1 MKKLINFFGMML
13 LLLTTSMFMSC
24 KPEVA
29 EEHTYTETISFD
41 DFQFHGEKTTEE
53 DATVIHG
60 STMADNAWAFC
71 TFDLSKYG
79 NAVVDIKLSCKMK
92 TSSSVSENLMW
103 QVNLNNTGYPMVVEA
118 EVASEW
124 VEVAGNSNSYVDKD
138 GKQQEPITL
147 VPNSVLYL
155 STHETDFKNFNV
167 YIKDIDIEITYTT
180 TKKQQNPEDEW
191 MVAPS
196 LKEAYEGK
204 LDYIGMS
211 VQWNWPKPEF
221 ETTKVQAGL
230 ERHFNSITMGNEMK
244 PDEFL
249 GTYTKGEPKSFEEF
263 TDSYGT
269 TIKVPKDHLN
279 YGVVDQCLNA
289 SKNIGAK
296 MRGHV
301 LVWHSQTADWFFKEN
316 YKSSGELVDKAT
328 MTARQEWYI
337 KSVLE
342 HIKDWEDK
350 NNNGE
355 RIIYCWDVVNEA
367 ADDSGTQLRSAS
379 NWYKIY
385 NDDEFIVN
393 AFRFA
398 NKYAPKDV
406 LLAYNDYNE
415 CQSNKTEMILE
426 IIKSVQS
433 RENDVDL
440 PTRIDVMGMQ
450 SHNKY
455 GTPSVSTCDSTIKK
469 YLATGLDVHITELDI
484 GAMNT
489 TDAKDA
495 QKLKKEY
502 KDYFKMYL
510 KYAKKGD
517 EPGVS
522 SVTIWG
528 ITDGSTWLNSESQQQ
543 WLNNTHQ
550 YPLLFDD
557 NYYAKPAFYGVLE
570 AAQESN

>member
-1 MKKLINFFGMML
+1 MKKLISFLGLLML
-13 LLLTTSMFMSC
+13 ILTSTIFTSC
-24 KPEVA
+24 KPEPPVKY
-29 EEHTYTETISFD
+29 TYTETISFD

-53 DATVIHG
+53 GATVIHG
-60 STMADNAWAFC
+60 SSMADNAWAFC
-71 TFDLSKYG
+71 TFDLSKYA

-103 QVNLNNTGYPMVVEA
+103 QVNLGDGTYPMVVEA

-124 VEVAGNSNSYVDKD
+124 VEVSGNSNSYVDKD
-138 GKQQEPITL
+138 GKQQDPITL
-147 VPNSVLYL
+147 LSNSILYL
-155 STHETDFKNFNV
+155 STHETNFENFNV

-221 ETTKVQAGL
+221 ETAKVQAGL
-230 ERHFNSITMGNEMK
+230 KRHFNSITMGNEMK

-249 GTYTKGEPKSFEEF
+249 GTYTVKEPKSFEDF
-263 TDSYGT
+263 IDSYGT
-269 TIKVPKDHLN
+269 TVKVPKNHLQF
-279 YGVVDQCLNA
+279 GVVDQCLNA

-342 HIKDWEDK
+342 HIKEWEDK

-367 ADDSGTQLRSAS
+367 AEQQDYLRTDS
-379 NWYKIY
+379 NWYRIY
-385 NDDEFIVN
+385 KDDTFIVN

-406 LLAYNDYNE
+406 SLAYNDYNE
-415 CQSNKTEMILE
+415 YYEDKRNN
-426 IIKSVQS
+426 IIDIVKSVKKHQS
-433 RENDVDL
+433 DSTL
-440 PTRIDVMGMQ
+440 PTRIDVIGMQ
-450 SHNKY
+450 SHLKHGDPY
-455 GTPSVSTCDSTIKK
+455 MSDYEATIRDF
-469 YLATGLDVHITELDI
+469 LTTGLDIHITELDI
-484 GAMNT
+484 ASKSRA
-489 TDAKDA
+489 DADDN
-495 QKLKKEY
+495 QKLKKAY
-502 KDYFKMYL
+502 KDCFKLYL
-510 KYAKKGD
+510 RNAKTSSKNGIT
-517 EPGVS
+517 

-528 ITDGSTWLNSESQQQ
+528 ITDGSTWLNNDDQQY
-543 WLNNTHQ
+543 WLNNIKPQ

>member
-1 MKKLINFFGMML
+1 MKKLISFLGLLML
-13 LLLTTSMFMSC
+13 ILTSTIFTSCEKESVIPDVPGEPIEFKGFKSDSGIIVNDEQIQIVGSGL
-24 KPEVA
+24 KSDANEFIYYDLKDYVGKKI
-29 EEHTYTETISFD
+29 TI
-41 DFQFHGEKTTEE
+41 DF
-53 DATVIHG
+53 
-60 STMADNAWAFC
+60 
-71 TFDLSKYG
+71 
-79 NAVVDIKLSCKMK
+79 SCKMK
-92 TSSSVSENLMW
+92 TSNSTGVNLMW
-103 QVNLNNTGYPMVVEA
+103 QILDGNSYPI
-118 EVASEW
+118 VAS
-124 VEVAGNSNSYVDKD
+124 N
-138 GKQQEPITL
+138 
-147 VPNSVLYL
+147 NSVKTDWITVEGSKEVRVAEGYLFYL
-155 STHETDFKNFNV
+155 STYQLDFSNLK
-167 YIKDIDIEITYTT
+167 IWLKDINFKISVP
-180 TKKQQNPEDEW
+180 TKVQNPEDEW

-196 LKEAYEGK
+196 LREAYEGK

-211 VQWNWPKPEF
+211 VQWNDWLMNRQELGDS
-221 ETTKVQAGL
+221 KVQAGL
-230 ERHFNSITMGNEMK
+230 KRHFNSITMGNEMK
-244 PDEFL
+244 PDGFL
-249 GTYTKGEPKSFEEF
+249 NSYAGAPTKFEKFTASNGKTIDVPMNQLSFN
-263 TDSYGT
+263 T
-269 TIKVPKDHLN
+269 
-279 YGVVDQCLNA
+279 VDNCLA
-289 SKNIGAK
+289 ACKNIDAK

-301 LVWHSQTADWFFKEN
+301 LVWHSQTPNWFFNSN
-316 YKSSGELVDKAT
+316 YSSNGSLVDEAT

-406 LLAYNDYNE
+406 LLAYNDYQEYNP
-415 CQSNKTEMILE
+415 SKRDMILK

-433 RENDVDL
+433 HENDSNL
-440 PTRIDVMGMQ
+440 PTRIDVLGMQ

-455 GTPSVSTCDSTIKK
+455 GNPTMSNYEDTIKK

-484 GAMNT
+484 GAMT
-489 TDAKDA
+489 IADAKDA

-502 KDYFKMYL
+502 YDSFKLYL
-510 KYAKKGD
+510 KYAKKGS
-517 EPGVS
+517 EPGVT

-528 ITDGSTWLNSESQQQ
+528 LVDGSTWLNTDSQQP
-543 WLNNTHQ
+543 WLNNVYQ

-557 NYYAKPAFYGVLE
+557 DYYAKPAFYGVLE

>member
-1 MKKLINFFGMML
+1 MKKLINFLGLMML
-13 LLLTTSMFMSC
+13 LLATSMFMSC
-24 KPEVA
+24 GEPEPPVDPIPI
-29 EEHTYTETISFD
+29 EDFVIPSGEILEDGTILIDGSGLETGSNEFIYYD
-41 DFQFHGEKTTEE
+41 LKEYVGKTIKIDF
-53 DATVIHG
+53 
-60 STMADNAWAFC
+60 
-71 TFDLSKYG
+71 
-79 NAVVDIKLSCKMK
+79 SCKMK
-92 TSSSVSENLMW
+92 TSNSAGVNLMW
-103 QVNLNNTGYPMVVEA
+103 QILNHPSYPMV
-118 EVASEW
+118 ASNFSVKTDW
-124 VEVAGNSNSYVDKD
+124 L
-138 GKQQEPITL
+138 TL
-147 VPNSVLYL
+147 SGSTETIVKETDNFFFYL
-155 STHETDFKNFNV
+155 STWNLNYSSLK
-167 YIKDIDIEITYTT
+167 IWLKDVELRITLAKT
-180 TKKQQNPEDEW
+180 QLNADDEW
-191 MVAPS
+191 TVAPS

-211 VQWNWPKPEF
+211 VVGNEIINSNIQK
-221 ETTKVQAGL
+221 GL
-230 ERHFNSITMGNEMK
+230 KRHFNSITMGNEMK

-249 GTYTKGEPKSFEEF
+249 GTNTKGEPKSFEKF

-367 ADDSGTQLRSAS
+367 ADDIGTQLRSAS
-379 NWYKIY
+379 NWYNIY
-385 NDDEFIVN
+385 KDDEFIVN

-415 CQSNKTEMILE
+415 CQANKTEMILK

-433 RENDVDL
+433 HENDADL

-455 GTPSVSTCDSTIKK
+455 GNPSVSTCESTIKK

-484 GAMNT
+484 GALT
-489 TDAKDA
+489 KADAEDA

-528 ITDGSTWLNSESQQQ
+528 ITDGSTWLHLDSQQE
-543 WLNNTHQ
+543 WLNYVKPQH
-550 YPLLFDD
+550 PLLFDD
-557 NYYAKPAFYGVLE
+557 DYYAKPAFYGVLE

>member
-1 MKKLINFFGMML
+1 MFPFFTATPKNSSASPIQTLLYFESGPKYAAETSASETTASHRPNDNSSYALI
-13 LLLTTSMFMSC
+13 T
-24 KPEVA
+24 
-29 EEHTYTETISFD
+29 
-41 DFQFHGEKTTEE
+41 
-53 DATVIHG
+53 
-60 STMADNAWAFC
+60 
-71 TFDLSKYG
+71 LSNSAG
-79 NAVVDIKLSCKMK
+79 V
-92 TSSSVSENLMW
+92 NLMW
-103 QVNLNNTGYPMVVEA
+103 QILNHPSYPMV
-118 EVASEW
+118 ASNFSVKTDW
-124 VEVAGNSNSYVDKD
+124 L
-138 GKQQEPITL
+138 TL
-147 VPNSVLYL
+147 SGSTETIVKETDNFFFYL
-155 STHETDFKNFNV
+155 STWNLNYSSLK
-167 YIKDIDIEITYTT
+167 IWLKDVELRITLAKT
-180 TKKQQNPEDEW
+180 QLNADDEW
-191 MVAPS
+191 TVAPS

-211 VQWNWPKPEF
+211 VVDNEIANQNI
-221 ETTKVQAGL
+221 QAGL
-230 ERHFNSITMGNEMK
+230 KRHFNSITMGNEMK
-244 PDEFL
+244 PDSIM
-249 GTYTKGEPKSFEEF
+249 GGSWSTPTSFEKF
-263 TDSYGT
+263 TASNGKE
-269 TIKVPKDHLN
+269 IEVPKNRLAFSKLEN
-279 YGVVDQCLNA
+279 YLKKCKDNGL
-289 SKNIGAK
+289 K

-301 LVWHSQTADWFFKEN
+301 LVWHSQTPNWFFTKD
-316 YKSSGELVDKAT
+316 YKGKGDYHSEEKINNKDLVDKDT

-342 HIKDWEDK
+342 YIKDWEDK

-406 LLAYNDYNE
+406 LLAYNDYQEYNE
-415 CQSNKTEMILE
+415 DKKAMILK

-433 RENDVDL
+433 HENDSEL

-455 GTPSVSTCDSTIKK
+455 GDPTMEKYEGTIKE

-484 GAMNT
+484 GAMKKA
-489 TDAKDA
+489 DAEDA

-502 KDYFKMYL
+502 KDSYKLYL

-517 EPGVS
+517 EPGIT

-528 ITDGSTWLNSESQQQ
+528 ITDGSTWLNTDSQQKY
-543 WLNNTHQ
+543 LNYTHQ

>member
-1 MKKLINFFGMML
+1 MKKLISFLGLLML
-13 LLLTTSMFMSC
+13 ILTSTIFTSCEKESVIPDVPGEPIEFKGFKSDSGIIVNDEQIQIVGSGL
-24 KPEVA
+24 KSDANEFIYYDLKDYVGKKI
-29 EEHTYTETISFD
+29 TI
-41 DFQFHGEKTTEE
+41 DF
-53 DATVIHG
+53 
-60 STMADNAWAFC
+60 
-71 TFDLSKYG
+71 
-79 NAVVDIKLSCKMK
+79 SCKMK
-92 TSSSVSENLMW
+92 TSNSTGVNLMW
-103 QVNLNNTGYPMVVEA
+103 QILDGNSYPI
-118 EVASEW
+118 VAS
-124 VEVAGNSNSYVDKD
+124 N
-138 GKQQEPITL
+138 
-147 VPNSVLYL
+147 NSVKTDWITVEGSKEVRVAEGYLFYL
-155 STHETDFKNFNV
+155 STYQLDFSNLK
-167 YIKDIDIEITYTT
+167 IWLKDINFKISVP
-180 TKKQQNPEDEW
+180 TKVQNPEDEW

-196 LKEAYEGK
+196 LREAYEGK

-211 VQWNWPKPEF
+211 VQWNDWLMNRQELGDS
-221 ETTKVQAGL
+221 KVQAGL
-230 ERHFNSITMGNEMK
+230 KRHFNSITMGNEMK
-244 PDEFL
+244 PDGFL
-249 GTYTKGEPKSFEEF
+249 NSYAGAPTKFEKFTASNGKTIDVPMNQLSFN
-263 TDSYGT
+263 T
-269 TIKVPKDHLN
+269 
-279 YGVVDQCLNA
+279 VDNCLA
-289 SKNIGAK
+289 ACKNIDAK

-301 LVWHSQTADWFFKEN
+301 LVWHSQTPNWFFNSN
-316 YKSSGELVDKAT
+316 YSSNGSLVDEAT

-406 LLAYNDYNE
+406 LLAYNDYQEYNP
-415 CQSNKTEMILE
+415 SKRDMILK

-433 RENDVDL
+433 HENDSNL
-440 PTRIDVMGMQ
+440 PTRIDVLGMQ

-455 GTPSVSTCDSTIKK
+455 GNPTMSNYEDTIKK

-484 GAMNT
+484 GAMT
-489 TDAKDA
+489 TADAKDA

-502 KDYFKMYL
+502 YDSFKLYL
-510 KYAKKGD
+510 KYAKKGS
-517 EPGVS
+517 EPGVT

-528 ITDGSTWLNSESQQQ
+528 LVDGSTWLNTDSQQP
-543 WLNNTHQ
+543 WLNNVYQ

-557 NYYAKPAFYGVLE
+557 DYYAKPAFYGVLE
-570 AAQESN
+570 AAQ

>member
-1 MKKLINFFGMML
+1 MKKLINFLGLML
-13 LLLTTSMFMSC
+13 LLLSTSMFMSC
-24 KPEVA
+24 EKDPVIPDVPGEQIEFKGFKSDSGIIVDDN
-29 EEHTYTETISFD
+29 TIRI
-41 DFQFHGEKTTEE
+41 
-53 DATVIHG
+53 VG
-60 STMADNAWAFC
+60 STLKENVNEFISY
-71 TFDLSKYG
+71 DLKDYVG
-79 NAVVDIKLSCKMK
+79 KRIKIDFSCKMK
-92 TSSSVSENLMW
+92 TSNSTGAFLMW
-103 QVNLNNTGYPMVVEA
+103 QILDEENDYPIVVMNNVTSSWTDFSGSKNVTV
-118 EVASEW
+118 
-124 VEVAGNSNSYVDKD
+124 KD
-138 GKQQEPITL
+138 GFL
-147 VPNSVLYL
+147 FYL
-155 STHETDFKNFNV
+155 STFKIDYSNLN
-167 YIKDIDIEITYTT
+167 IDIKNLKLTISEVN
-180 TKKQQNPEDEW
+180 QNAEDEW
-191 MVAPS
+191 TVAPS

-211 VQWNWPKPEF
+211 VVDNEIANQNI
-221 ETTKVQAGL
+221 QAGL
-230 ERHFNSITMGNEMK
+230 KRHFNSITMGNEMK
-244 PDEFL
+244 PDSIM
-249 GTYTKGEPKSFEEF
+249 GGSWSTPTSFEKF
-263 TDSYGT
+263 TASNGKE
-269 TIKVPKDHLN
+269 IEVPKNRLAFSKLEN
-279 YGVVDQCLNA
+279 YLKKCKDNGL
-289 SKNIGAK
+289 K

-301 LVWHSQTADWFFKEN
+301 LVWHSQTPNWFFTKD
-316 YKSSGELVDKAT
+316 YKGKGDYYSDEKINNKDLVDKDT

-342 HIKDWEDK
+342 YIKEWED
-350 NNNGE
+350 NNGE

-367 ADDSGTQLRSAS
+367 ADDSGTQLRSGS
-379 NWYKIY
+379 HWYSIY
-385 NDDEFIVN
+385 KSDEFIVN

-415 CQSNKTEMILE
+415 CQSNKTEMILK

-433 RENDVDL
+433 HENDADL

-455 GTPSVSTCDSTIKK
+455 ENPTMKNYEDTIKE

-484 GAMNT
+484 GAKT
-489 TDAKDA
+489 KADAEDA

-528 ITDGSTWLNSESQQQ
+528 ITDGSTWLHLDSQQE
-543 WLNNTHQ
+543 WLNYVKPQH
-550 YPLLFDD
+550 PLLFDD
-557 NYYAKPAFYGVLE
+557 DYYAKPAFYGVLE

>member
-1 MKKLINFFGMML
+1 MKKLINFLGMML
-13 LLLTTSMFMSC
+13 LFVTTSMFMSC

-29 EEHTYTETISFD
+29 VEPISLDNFVIPSGEIQED
-41 DFQFHGEKTTEE
+41 GVIVIDGSNLKENANEFIYYDLKDYVGKKIEIDF
-53 DATVIHG
+53 
-60 STMADNAWAFC
+60 
-71 TFDLSKYG
+71 
-79 NAVVDIKLSCKMK
+79 SCKMK
-92 TSSSVSENLMW
+92 TSSSSGVNLMW
-103 QVNLNNTGYPMVVEA
+103 QILDGANYPI
-118 EVASEW
+118 VASNGSVKTEW
-124 VEVAGNSNSYVDKD
+124 VSVEGAKDVIVD
-138 GKQQEPITL
+138 ENYL
-147 VPNSVLYL
+147 FYL
-155 STHETDFKNFNV
+155 STYQIDYSNLT
-167 YIKDIDIEITYTT
+167 IWLKDVELEITVPT
-180 TKKQQNPEDEW
+180 KQQKPEDEW

-221 ETTKVQAGL
+221 ETAKVQAGL
-230 ERHFNSITMGNEMK
+230 KRHFNSITMGNEMK
-244 PDEFL
+244 PDGFL
-249 GTYTKGEPKSFEEF
+249 GGSWSTPTSFEKF
-263 TDSYGT
+263 TASNGKEID
-269 TIKVPKDHLN
+269 VPKNRLN
-279 YGVVDQCLNA
+279 FSTVDNCLA
-289 SKNIGAK
+289 ATKNIGAK

-301 LVWHSQTADWFFKEN
+301 LVWHSQTPNWFFIKD
-316 YKSSGELVDKAT
+316 YKSSGDFVDEAT

-385 NDDEFIVN
+385 NNDEFIVN

-415 CQSNKTEMILE
+415 CQANKTEMILK

-433 RENDVDL
+433 HENDAVL

-455 GTPSVSTCDSTIKK
+455 GTPSVSTCESTIKK

-528 ITDGSTWLNSESQQQ
+528 ITDGSTWLNSEGQQQ
-543 WLNNTHQ
+543 WLNNTYQ

-557 NYYAKPAFYGVLE
+557 DYYAKPAFYGVLE

>member
-1 MKKLINFFGMML
+1 M
-13 LLLTTSMFMSC
+13 
-24 KPEVA
+24 
-29 EEHTYTETISFD
+29 
-41 DFQFHGEKTTEE
+41 
-53 DATVIHG
+53 
-60 STMADNAWAFC
+60 
-71 TFDLSKYG
+71 
-79 NAVVDIKLSCKMK
+79 
-92 TSSSVSENLMW
+92 
-103 QVNLNNTGYPMVVEA
+103 
-118 EVASEW
+118 
-124 VEVAGNSNSYVDKD
+124 
-138 GKQQEPITL
+138 
-147 VPNSVLYL
+147 
-155 STHETDFKNFNV
+155 
-167 YIKDIDIEITYTT
+167 
-180 TKKQQNPEDEW
+180 
-191 MVAPS
+191 
-196 LKEAYEGK
+196 
-204 LDYIGMS
+204 
-211 VQWNWPKPEF
+211 
-221 ETTKVQAGL
+221 
-230 ERHFNSITMGNEMK
+230 
-244 PDEFL
+244 
-249 GTYTKGEPKSFEEF
+249 
-263 TDSYGT
+263 
-269 TIKVPKDHLN
+269 
-279 YGVVDQCLNA
+279 
-289 SKNIGAK
+289 
-296 MRGHV
+296 
-301 LVWHSQTADWFFKEN
+301 
-316 YKSSGELVDKAT
+316 
-328 MTARQEWYI
+328 
-337 KSVLE
+337 
-342 HIKDWEDK
+342 KDWEDK

-415 CQSNKTEMILE
+415 CQSNKTEMILK

-433 RENDVDL
+433 HENDADL

-455 GTPSVSTCDSTIKK
+455 GTPSVSTCESTIKK

-484 GAMNT
+484 GALTT

-528 ITDGSTWLNSESQQQ
+528 ITDGSTWLNSEGQQQ
-543 WLNNTHQ
+543 WLNYVKPQ

-557 NYYAKPAFYGVLE
+557 DYYAKPAFYGVLE